1 MKQIL
6 EKSFTI
12 RELIKKNSPFC
23 EKETRRILE
32 RFFSKVPNSVKIL
45 IEKYDFDKI
54 KVLDIGCMYGQTL
67 LYWGEQSEGVDISE
81 PAVKFVRSL
90 GRRVIVFNVEDGFD
104 ELKGRQYEAIY
115 CNNLIEHLVAPH
127 LFLVRL
133 HAILK
138 PQGVLAIGV
147 PVAPTFFSYLWKAC
161 GIKGWLAKEHINFFT
176 LKTMKLTLERAGFE
190 VLGQWSPG
198 LYKFSHYLSR
208 IGVGLMPHCL
218 FVCRKIE
225 NFIYDKKRSSSFNP
239 SWATD
244 LKQHYE

>member
-12 RELIKKNSPFC
+12 RELIKENSPFY
-23 EKETRRILE
+23 EKETRRILK
-32 RFFSKVPNSVKIL
+32 RFFSKVPNSVRIL
-45 IEKYDFDKI
+45 IERYDFDER

-67 LYWGEQSEGVDISE
+67 LYWGEQSEGVDIYE

-90 GRRVIVFNVEDGFD
+90 GRRAGVFNVEDGFD

-147 PVAPTFFSYLWKAC
+147 PVAPIFFSCLWKTC

-176 LKTMKLTLERAGFE
+176 SKTMKLTLERAGFE

-198 LYKFSHYLSR
+198 LYKFSHYLSK
-208 IGVGLMPHCL
+208 ISVGLMPHCL

-225 NFIYDKKRSSSFNP
+225 NFRYATKRSSSFNP

-244 LKQHYE
+244 LKKHYE